1 MTSPTPSCQVSA
13 KVHPAFRN
21 QVGNRSLD
29 HFHNDEKSVEVS
41 GLAGEGLTGRKSTEW
56 HLSGELPKIAYLLSM
71 GNLSQKGEPLKSQDL
86 FVQREIKLQFKLQR
100 LQAKLVKAHTKKCN
114 SF

>member
-1 MTSPTPSCQVSA
+1 MIFTECAWQGISSCHISEFSPPPKLQHMTSPTPSCQVSA

-41 GLAGEGLTGRKSTEW
+41 GLAGEGLTGRKSTE
-56 HLSGELPKIAYLLSM
+56 
-71 GNLSQKGEPLKSQDL
+71 
-86 FVQREIKLQFKLQR
+86 
-100 LQAKLVKAHTKKCN
+100 
-114 SF
+114 